1 MSAALQSKLTTFIR
15 SRRFKSYLLFSKT
28 TRTPGLQTSDN
39 GLGLGFRIILGKAG
53 LITQAMR
60 TLGHYSADEYNLPL

>member
-1 MSAALQSKLTTFIR
+1 VETNYLHKEQTFQ
-15 SRRFKSYLLFSKT
+15 SYLLFSKT

-39 GLGLGFRIILGKAG
+39 GPGLGFRIILGKAG

-60 TLGHYSADEYNLPL
+60 TLGHSSADEYKLPL